1 MKLSN
6 LILASTFASSVA
18 LTGIQGVANAA
29 DNNGAKTVWGETLP
43 TSADPDGD
51 GWANVDF
58 DPSVLPQEYQEQI
71 ANLNQ
76 QKDNNVLSQ
85 VEYNEQVAKVYNQ
98 AVQDQREHQ
107 TTQGERPYGGITPD
121 GMTNEEYAQLEQNVP
136 NPNDVS
142 TEEYNRAVN
151 EETAKLQ
158 TEHQNGNH
166 NKSNEL
172 PATGKLNNTVLNL
185 SIGTL
190 FAFVGGLAILI
201 SRKYNFEK

>member
-29 DNNGAKTVWGETLP
+29 DNDGAKTVWGETLP

-98 AVQDQREHQ
+98 AVQEQRKHQ
-107 TTQGERPYGGITPD
+107 TTQGERPFGGITPD

-190 FAFVGGLAILI
+190 LAFVGGLAILI

>member
-29 DNNGAKTVWGETLP
+29 DNDGAKPCGETLP

-76 QKDNNVLSQ
+76 QKIIMYYL
-85 VEYNEQVAKVYNQ
+85 K
-98 AVQDQREHQ
+98 
-107 TTQGERPYGGITPD
+107 
-121 GMTNEEYAQLEQNVP
+121 
-136 NPNDVS
+136 
-142 TEEYNRAVN
+142 
-151 EETAKLQ
+151 
-158 TEHQNGNH
+158 
-166 NKSNEL
+166 
-172 PATGKLNNTVLNL
+172 
-185 SIGTL
+185 
-190 FAFVGGLAILI
+190 
-201 SRKYNFEK
+201 

>member
-1 MKLSN
+1 
-6 LILASTFASSVA
+6 
-18 LTGIQGVANAA
+18 
-29 DNNGAKTVWGETLP
+29 
-43 TSADPDGD
+43 
-51 GWANVDF
+51 
-58 DPSVLPQEYQEQI
+58 
-71 ANLNQ
+71 
-76 QKDNNVLSQ
+76 
-85 VEYNEQVAKVYNQ
+85 
-98 AVQDQREHQ
+98 
-107 TTQGERPYGGITPD
+107 
-121 GMTNEEYAQLEQNVP
+121 MTNEEYAQLEQNVP

-172 PATGKLNNTVLNL
+172 PATGKLNNTVLSL

-201 SRKYNFEK
+201 SRKYTFEK